1 MKDFLRTGNNV
12 TNITEVAVQHGTNKP
27 KKIVAKAML
36 AAENPMLADEWDVG
50 CLPKRD
56 MPVSAIMKARQ
67 TSKIREIGDALL
79 ASGFSTLD
87 EQAKLLGLSRS
98 TVWTLLKAN
107 HKNSGLSA
115 AVISRMLSAPQ
126 LPALVRAKIIEYT
139 KEKSEG
145 IYGHRKLPLRRFTRS
160 LAVRRCTVVRVER
173 DEQLSAAC
181 A

>member
-1 MKDFLRTGNNV
+1 
-12 TNITEVAVQHGTNKP
+12 A
-27 KKIVAKAML
+27 KIGESGA
-36 AAENPMLADEWDVG
+36 
-50 CLPKRD
+50 
-56 MPVSAIMKARQ
+56 
-67 TSKIREIGDALL
+67 ALL
-79 ASGFSTLD
+79 ACRFSPFD
-87 EQAKLLGLSRS
+87 EQAKLLGLLRS
-98 TVWTLLKAN
+98 SVWTLLKAN

-173 DEQLSAAC
+173 DEQLLPATA
-181 A
+181 